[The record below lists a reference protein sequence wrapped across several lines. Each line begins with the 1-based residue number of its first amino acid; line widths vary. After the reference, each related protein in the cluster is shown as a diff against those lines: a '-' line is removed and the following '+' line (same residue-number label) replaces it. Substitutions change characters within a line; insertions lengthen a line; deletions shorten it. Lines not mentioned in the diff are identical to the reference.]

1 MYNKVHRGDVHVSQ
15 DLAGEHM
22 CPKYECAMNILGKR
36 WTGLILHV
44 LLRGAV
50 RFKDIR
56 EMVPHMS
63 DKMLSERLKELEE
76 LEILER
82 KVFPEIPVRIEYE
95 LTEKGKDLRPV
106 IDSIHTWGQKWM

>member
-1 MYNKVHRGDVHVSQ
+1 MLLDRGDADMSQ
-15 DLAGEHM
+15 DYSGEHM
-22 CPKYECAMNILGKR
+22 CPKYECAMNVLGKR
-36 WTGLILHV
+36 WTGLIIHV
-44 LLRGAV
+44 LLRGTV

-82 KVFPEIPVRIEYE
+82 KVYPEIPVRIEYE
-95 LTEKGKDLRPV
+95 LTKKGKALRPV
-106 IDSIHTWGQKWM
+106 IDSIHEWGQNWM

>member
-1 MYNKVHRGDVHVSQ
+1 
-15 DLAGEHM
+15 
-22 CPKYECAMNILGKR
+22 
-36 WTGLILHV
+36 V
-44 LLRGAV
+44 LLRGPV

-82 KVFPEIPVRIEYE
+82 KVYPEIPVRIEYD

-106 IDSIHTWGQKWM
+106 IDSIHEWGQKWM

>member
-1 MYNKVHRGDVHVSQ
+1 MIIN
-15 DLAGEHM
+15 
-22 CPKYECAMNILGKR
+22 
-36 WTGLILHV
+36 V

-76 LEILER
+76 QGILER
-82 KVFPEIPVRIEYE
+82 KVYPEIPVRIEYE
-95 LTEKGKDLRPV
+95 LTDKGKDLRPV
-106 IDSIHTWGQKWM
+106 IDSIHEWGQKWM